1 MRDVATSRGRRSD
14 EKKCKT
20 AKTADRAAHIIQ
32 DGTSSSRPQPL
43 HAIGDIP
50 DPAHEKY
57 GRDAVLPR
65 RALGLMLMP
74 CEYRH
79 IIRRGLP
86 PSFVANASDEW
97 SSANDDSIVTTKRS
111 NAINTSTSI

>member
-1 MRDVATSRGRRSD
+1 MRGS
-14 EKKCKT
+14 
-20 AKTADRAAHIIQ
+20 ADIIQ
-32 DGTSSSRPQPL
+32 GGTSSSRPQPL
-43 HAIGDIP
+43 HTIGDIP
-50 DPAHEKY
+50 DPAHENY
-57 GRDAVLPR
+57 GRGDVLPR

-74 CEYRH
+74 CEYERH
-79 IIRRGLP
+79 IIR

>member
-1 MRDVATSRGRRSD
+1 MPTYSN
-14 EKKCKT
+14 
-20 AKTADRAAHIIQ
+20 IIQ
-32 DGTSSSRPQPL
+32 GGTSSSRPLPL
-43 HAIGDIP
+43 HAIGDTP

-97 SSANDDSIVTTKRS
+97 SSANDDSIVTTKR
-111 NAINTSTSI
+111 NNDINTSTSI